1 LFFVEEGKNRVK
13 QRPRK
18 WRASGERKDGM
29 AGTASGEPN
38 LKRAA
43 TGARSDHGGWP
54 VAISTIT
61 APTDLEEEEDREA
74 TYEARVN

>member
-1 LFFVEEGKNRVK
+1 
-13 QRPRK
+13 
-18 WRASGERKDGM
+18 M